1 MNAPQK
7 FDRTVALFKSN
18 RSQAVRIPKDMEFPF
33 GVTKVRITKV
43 GDDLVLSPVVGSW
56 LEFFALGPN
65 PDFPD
70 RDQPPA
76 QERCHAQQVGF
87 MGVTSNVGLVPVP

>member
-1 MNAPQK
+1 MNAHSRIP
-7 FDRTVALFKSN
+7 RTASLFRSN
-18 RSQAVRIPKDMEFPF
+18 RSQAVRIPKEFAFPE
-33 GVTKVRITKV
+33 GVAKVAIRKV

-56 LEFFALGPN
+56 AEFFAMGPN

-76 QERCHAQQVGF
+76 QEREF
-87 MGVTSNVGLVPVP
+87 W